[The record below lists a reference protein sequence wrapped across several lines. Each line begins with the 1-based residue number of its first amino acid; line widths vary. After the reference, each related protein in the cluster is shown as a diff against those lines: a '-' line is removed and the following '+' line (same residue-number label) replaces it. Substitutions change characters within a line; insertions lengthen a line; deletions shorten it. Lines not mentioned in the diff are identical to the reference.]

1 MVYRARIGACLL
13 ALMTGGCV
21 AAYNGETQPITI
33 ASEPEGATC
42 DVMRDGVRIARV
54 PVTPM
59 KVSVPRSDKPIE
71 VQCGKNGYE
80 QGGSAAVPGTSI
92 ALIGDFYILPLF
104 YDLSSATNS
113 TKYYTDTI
121 TVKLFPKTGSDKD
134 DKK

>member
-1 MVYRARIGACLL
+1 MVYRARISACLL
-13 ALMTGGCV
+13 ALMTSGCV

-42 DVMRDGVRIARV
+42 DVMREGVRIARV
-54 PVTPM
+54 TVTPM
-59 KVSVPRSDKPIE
+59 NISVTRSDKPIE

-80 QGGSAAVPGTSI
+80 PGGAVAAPGTSV

-121 TVKLFPKTGSDKD
+121 NVKLFPKNGSEKE